1 MSFGKGG
8 LGGNPY
14 PRLAA
19 FLTETDRETAAI
31 RGKCYRFDVDL
42 RQILWHTK
50 KMKGGD
56 VVDTKMDLRPPIRR
70 SWLRLRLGKA
80 YYTGKRYLLWCSPK
94 YRWAK
99 TRKEERLPCV
109 QFSHATPLMRHLR
122 GEEMVWQENKVT
134 NLKLAVKRL
143 DGLILYPGETFS
155 YWKRIGKPTARKGYK
170 EGMVLFLGQ
179 IGGDIGGGLCQLSNL
194 IFWMTLHTP
203 LTVTERYRHSH
214 DVFPDA
220 NRTQPF
226 GSGATCAYPH
236 RDLMIRNDTD
246 RPYQLCLRVGET
258 HLEGAWRSTEPPA
271 LQFRVIEKDARI
283 DQASWGG
290 YIRHNQ
296 LWREVYGLSGALLEE
311 QYLCTNDAIMMY
323 SPLLSAAPADGE

>member
-1 MSFGKGG
+1 M
-8 LGGNPY
+8 
-14 PRLAA
+14 
-19 FLTETDRETAAI
+19 
-31 RGKCYRFDVDL
+31 VDPKN
-42 RQILWHTK
+42 RA
-50 KMKGGD
+50 
-56 VVDTKMDLRPPIRR
+56 LRPPIQR

-80 YYTGKRYLLWCSPK
+80 YYAARRYALWCSPR
-94 YRWAK
+94 YRWA
-99 TRKEERLPCV
+99 RERRRDSLPYL
-109 QFSHATPLMRHLR
+109 QASHETPLLRQLR
-122 GEEMVWQENKVT
+122 GEDMELQRNKVV
-134 NLKLAVKRL
+134 NLRLAAAKL
-143 DGLILYPGETFS
+143 DGVLLRPGETLS
-155 YWKRIGKPTARKGYK
+155 YWRLIGKPSARRGYLP
-170 EGMVLFLGQ
+170 GMVLFLGR
-179 IGGDIGGGLCQLSNL
+179 IGSDVGGGLCQLSNL
-194 IFWMTLHTP
+194 IFWMTLHTD
-203 LTVTERYRHSH
+203 LTVAERYRHSH

-220 NRTQPF
+220 RRTQPF
-226 GSGATCAYPH
+226 GTGATCAYPH

-258 HLEGAWRSTEPPA
+258 HLEGTWRSTEPPA